1 MAQTLSVRVVPS
13 HILFDEAG
21 RPWIE
26 GTGRK
31 VIEITYEKRAGLSAE
46 QIREAHPDLPLA
58 KIHAALAYYYD
69 HQQEMDAEMERLDGW
84 VEEMRAKNPN
94 RLTRE
99 ILEERL
105 RARQG
110 QEP

>member
-1 MAQTLSVRVVPS
+1 MPQTLTARIIPS

-46 QIREAHPDLPLA
+46 QIQEAHPDLSLA

-69 HQQEMDAEMERLDGW
+69 HQQEMDAEMERLDRW

-94 RLTRE
+94 QLTRE
-99 ILEERL
+99 MLEERL

-110 QEP
+110 HE